1 MQYAAQRVQRKFLK
15 KRAYQ
20 SPTRQR
26 QADETRTRIAAAA
39 RKLLEEHGYAGM
51 TMEAVAT
58 KAGVAVAT
66 VYAVFGSKTGIL
78 REILDAAR
86 FDASYQSLV
95 REAMHTTD
103 PRERL
108 RFPARIARRIYESEH
123 SVLDLLRGAGAVA
136 PELAQS
142 ESEREC
148 TRYDAQAVMIQ
159 FLVRTRSLR
168 RDLDPRH
175 ARDILWSL
183 TSRDLYRLL
192 VRDRGWTG
200 QQYEDWLGNMLVEA
214 LVRPD
219 LPRSGRQIS
228 LSGRFPTE

>member
-1 MQYAAQRVQRKFLK
+1 MK
-15 KRAYQ
+15 KRPYL

-26 QADETRTRIAAAA
+26 QADETRARIVAAA

-78 REILDAAR
+78 REIIDAAR
-86 FDASYQSLV
+86 FDESYQNLV
-95 REAMHTTD
+95 REAMQSTD

-168 RDLDPRH
+168 RGLDPKQ

-192 VRDRGWTG
+192 VRDRGWTA
-200 QQYEDWLGNMLVEA
+200 QQYEDWLGNTLV
-214 LVRPD
+214 
-219 LPRSGRQIS
+219 
-228 LSGRFPTE
+228 

>member
-1 MQYAAQRVQRKFLK
+1 MLSNMKAPK

-51 TMEAVAT
+51 TMEAVAQ

-66 VYAVFGSKTGIL
+66 VYAVFRSKTGIL
-78 REILDAAR
+78 SEILDAAR
-86 FDASYQSLV
+86 FDDSYQNLV
-95 REAMHTTD
+95 REAMHTSD
-103 PRERL
+103 PRERM
-108 RFPARIARRIYESEH
+108 RFPARIARRIYEAEH

-136 PELAQS
+136 PALAQS

-148 TRYDAQAVMIQ
+148 TRYDAQGGMIQ
-159 FLVRTRSLR
+159 YLVRSRSLR
-168 RDLDPRH
+168 RGLDPQH

-192 VRDRGWTG
+192 VRDRGWTA
-200 QQYEDWLGNMLVEA
+200 QQYEDWLANTLVET

-219 LPRSGRQIS
+219 ATRNG
-228 LSGRFPTE
+228 

>member
-1 MQYAAQRVQRKFLK
+1 MLSIVKVPK
-15 KRAYQ
+15 KRAYL

-51 TMEAVAT
+51 TMEAVAQ

-78 REILDAAR
+78 SEILDAAR
-86 FDASYQSLV
+86 FDDSYQNLV
-95 REAMHTTD
+95 REAMHTAD
-103 PRERL
+103 PRERI

-136 PELAQS
+136 PALAQS

-148 TRYDAQAVMIQ
+148 TRYDAQGGMIQ
-159 FLVRTRSLR
+159 YLVRSRSLR
-168 RDLDPRH
+168 RGLDPQH

-192 VRDRGWTG
+192 VRDRGWTA
-200 QQYEDWLGNMLVEA
+200 QQYEDWLANTLVET

-219 LPRSGRQIS
+219 APRND
-228 LSGRFPTE
+228 

>member
-1 MQYAAQRVQRKFLK
+1 MLSKRLNETWMK
-15 KRAYQ
+15 KRSYQ
-20 SPTRQR
+20 SPTRER
-26 QADETRTRIAAAA
+26 QADETRARIAAAA

-51 TMEAVAT
+51 TMGAVAR

-78 REILDAAR
+78 SEVLDAAR
-86 FDASYQSLV
+86 FDESYQNLV
-95 REAMHTTD
+95 REAMHTTN

-123 SVLDLLRGAGAVA
+123 SVLDLLRGAGTVA
-136 PELAQS
+136 PTLAQS

-148 TRYDAQAVMIQ
+148 TRYDAQAGMIQ
-159 FLVRTRSLR
+159 FLVRSRSLR
-168 RDLDPRH
+168 QGLDAQH

-192 VRDRGWTG
+192 VRERGWTA
-200 QQYEDWLGNMLVEA
+200 QQYEDWLADTLVQA

-219 LPRSGRQIS
+219 LPAAQPRKG
-228 LSGRFPTE
+228 

>member
-1 MQYAAQRVQRKFLK
+1 MK
-15 KRAYQ
+15 KRPYL

-26 QADETRTRIAAAA
+26 QADETRARIVAAA

-78 REILDAAR
+78 REIIDAAR
-86 FDASYQSLV
+86 FDESYQNLV
-95 REAMHTTD
+95 REAMQSTD

-168 RDLDPRH
+168 RGLDPKQ

-192 VRDRGWTG
+192 VRDRGWTA
-200 QQYEDWLGNMLVEA
+200 QQYEDWLGNTLVES
-214 LVRPD
+214 LVRRD
-219 LPRSGRQIS
+219 ASHK
-228 LSGRFPTE
+228 

>member
-1 MQYAAQRVQRKFLK
+1 MK
-15 KRAYQ
+15 KRSYQ
-20 SPTRQR
+20 SPIRQR
-26 QADETRTRIAAAA
+26 QADETRDRIAVAG

-51 TMEAVAT
+51 TMEAVAR

-86 FDASYQSLV
+86 FDESYQNLV
-95 REAMHTTD
+95 REAMHSSD

-168 RDLDPRH
+168 RGLDPQQ

-192 VRDRGWTG
+192 VRDRGWTA
-200 QQYEDWLGNMLVEA
+200 QRYEDWLGNTLVDA
-214 LVRPD
+214 LVRKD
-219 LPRSGRQIS
+219 LPRSGTKIS
-228 LSGRFPTE
+228 LSERFPRD

>member
-1 MQYAAQRVQRKFLK
+1 MLPKGFKDSLK

-20 SPTRQR
+20 SQVRQQ
-26 QADETRTRIAAAA
+26 QADETRARIAAAA

-51 TMEAVAT
+51 TMPAVAK

-78 REILDAAR
+78 SAILDAAR
-86 FDASYQSLV
+86 FDESYQNLV
-95 REAMHTTD
+95 REAMHTSD

-136 PELAQS
+136 PALAHS
-142 ESEREC
+142 EAEREC
-148 TRYDAQAVMIQ
+148 TRYDAQGGMIQ

-168 RDLDPRH
+168 RGLDQQR

-192 VRDRGWTG
+192 VRERGWTA
-200 QQYEDWLGNMLVEA
+200 QQYEDWLADTLVQA

-219 LPRSGRQIS
+219 LSRSN
-228 LSGRFPTE
+228 

>member
-1 MQYAAQRVQRKFLK
+1 MKAPK

-26 QADETRTRIAAAA
+26 QADETRTRIATAA

-51 TMEAVAT
+51 TMEAVAQ

-66 VYAVFGSKTGIL
+66 VYSVFGSKTGIL
-78 REILDAAR
+78 SEILDAAR
-86 FDASYQSLV
+86 FDDSYQNLV
-95 REAMHTTD
+95 REAMQTSD
-103 PRERL
+103 PRDRI
-108 RFPARIARRIYESEH
+108 RFPARIARRIYEAEH

-136 PELAQS
+136 PALAQS

-148 TRYDAQAVMIQ
+148 TRYDAQGGMIQ
-159 FLVRTRSLR
+159 YLVRSRSLR
-168 RDLDPRH
+168 RGL
-175 ARDILWSL
+175 LWTL

-192 VRDRGWTG
+192 VRDRGWTA
-200 QQYEDWLGNMLVEA
+200 QQYEDWLANTLVET

-219 LPRSGRQIS
+219 APRS
-228 LSGRFPTE
+228 T

>member
-1 MQYAAQRVQRKFLK
+1 MLSIVKAPK

-26 QADETRTRIAAAA
+26 QADETRTRIAASA

-51 TMEAVAT
+51 TMEAVAQ

-78 REILDAAR
+78 SEILDAAR
-86 FDASYQSLV
+86 FDDSYQNLV
-95 REAMHTTD
+95 REAMHTSD
-103 PRERL
+103 PRERM

-136 PELAQS
+136 PALAQS
-142 ESEREC
+142 ESEGG
-148 TRYDAQAVMIQ
+148 MIQ
-159 FLVRTRSLR
+159 YLVRSRSLR
-168 RDLDPRH
+168 RGLDPQH
-175 ARDILWSL
+175 ARDVLWSL

-192 VRDRGWTG
+192 VRDRGWTA
-200 QQYEDWLGNMLVEA
+200 QQYEDWLANTLVET
-214 LVRPD
+214 LVRQD
-219 LPRSGRQIS
+219 APRNA
-228 LSGRFPTE
+228 

>member
-1 MQYAAQRVQRKFLK
+1 MK
-15 KRAYQ
+15 KRSYQ

-51 TMEAVAT
+51 TMEAVAQ

-78 REILDAAR
+78 SEILDAAR
-86 FDASYQSLV
+86 FDDSYQNLV
-95 REAMHTTD
+95 REAMHTSD
-103 PRERL
+103 PRERI

-123 SVLDLLRGAGAVA
+123 SVLDLLRGAGTVA
-136 PELAQS
+136 PTLAHS

-148 TRYDAQAVMIQ
+148 TRYDAQAGMIQ
-159 FLVRTRSLR
+159 YLVRSRSLR
-168 RDLDPRH
+168 PGLDPQH

-192 VRDRGWTG
+192 VRERGWTG
-200 QQYEDWLGNMLVEA
+200 QQYENWLADTLVEA

-219 LPRSGRQIS
+219 VHSDFRSEPPRKR
-228 LSGRFPTE
+228 